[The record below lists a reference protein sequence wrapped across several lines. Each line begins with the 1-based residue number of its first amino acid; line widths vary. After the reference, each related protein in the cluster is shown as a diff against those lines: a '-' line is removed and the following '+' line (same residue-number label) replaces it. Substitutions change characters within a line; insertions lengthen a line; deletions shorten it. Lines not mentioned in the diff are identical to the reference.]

1 MVSPLGRAVEFL
13 SDFGFFDVILPF
25 LLVFT
30 IVFGVLEKTAIFG
43 KENGKPKKN
52 INSMIAFVIAFFFI
66 ASKELV
72 QATTIS
78 LPQVA
83 MMLIVIMSFMML
95 VGFFMSG
102 EREFS
107 FAEHKGWMIFFTIIM
122 FLGIIAIFLNAFG
135 WLEPLIL
142 ATGEESAQIYITTGI
157 LFAFIIGVILYVTR
171 NVSSGSKP

>member
-1 MVSPLGRAVEFL
+1 MVSPLGRAIEFL

-52 INSMIAFVIAFFFI
+52 INSMVAFVIAFFFI

-72 QATTIS
+72 QATNIS

-83 MMLIVIMSFMML
+83 MVLIVIMSFMML
-95 VGFFMSG
+95 VGFFMSS
-102 EREFS
+102 EKEFS
-107 FAEHKGWMIFFTIIM
+107 FAEHKGWMAFFTIIL
-122 FLGIIAIFLNAFG
+122 FLGILAIFLNSFG
-135 WLEPLIL
+135 WLAPLIEYSGTDL
-142 ATGEESAQIYITTGI
+142 VQSIYTIAI
-157 LFAFIIGVILYVTR
+157 LFAFIIGIILYVTK
-171 NVSSGSKP
+171 NVSSGSK

>member
-72 QATTIS
+72 QATNIS

-83 MMLIVIMSFMML
+83 MVLIVIMSFMML
-95 VGFFMSG
+95 VGFFMGS

-107 FAEHKGWMIFFTIIM
+107 FAEHKGWMLFFTVIM
-122 FLGIIAIFLNAFG
+122 FLGILSIFLNAFG
-135 WLEPLIL
+135 WLWPLIE
-142 ATGEESAQIYITTGI
+142 GMGSEEAQLYTTTGI

-171 NVSSGSKP
+171 NVSTGGK